1 MSEEKLDRFA
11 RGELS
16 SMESRELAQNAL
28 DDPELFDELT
38 YTAIARTAL
47 PGRERRRNVR
57 LPLAVLAVPAAA
69 VIVLLSLY
77 TFRPSRPAP
86 SPVVAMSGPPIF
98 LARSADSNTVFR
110 GLAPESRAP
119 RLMGSVTSIADGV
132 VSIDLGSLDGLVKG
146 GEVEAV
152 RDGKTVGKINLMTI
166 FRERARAEAPPG
178 LAVRLNDQIRV
189 PPALHLRA
197 VLDQIAAFS
206 ARGDSDGAR
215 RIAEQ
220 AAAIENL
227 EVSAAGYEDSNNLG
241 GIASLRGDRGK
252 AQSLYEQAL
261 RADPPQEARHAIE
274 TNLARVRGAK

>member
-16 SMESRELAQNAL
+16 SMESRELARNAL

-47 PGRERRRNVR
+47 PGLEHRRNVR
-57 LPLAVLAVPAAA
+57 LPLAVMAAAAAA

-86 SPVVAMSGPPIF
+86 LPVVAMSGPPIF
-98 LARSADSNTVFR
+98 LAQSANSNTVFR
-110 GLAPESRAP
+110 GTTPESRAP
-119 RLMGSVTSIADGV
+119 RPTGSVTSIEDGFL
-132 VSIDLGSLDGLVKG
+132 SIDLGSLDGLAKG

-152 RDGKTVGKINLMTI
+152 RQGKILGKIKLITI
-166 FRERARAEAPPG
+166 FRERGRAEAPPG
-178 LAVRLNDQIRV
+178 LAVHLNDQIRV
-189 PPALHLRA
+189 PPAQYVRA

-220 AAAIENL
+220 AGASENL
-227 EVSAAGYEDSNNLG
+227 DVSPAGYADSNNLG
-241 GIASLRGDRGK
+241 GIAELSGDRGK
-252 AQSLYEQAL
+252 AQLLYEQAL
-261 RADPPQEARHAIE
+261 RANPPQEVRNSIE